1 MTTDELRT
9 WMRALEERDVRI
21 VALEKRLAALEEA
34 FAQPPRM
41 KLPEQSDEDFR
52 EQLAEAFQ
60 LPGVSYVESYA
71 PYRELQPCPLCAQPI
86 DADSGLCPAS
96 CYHKRPAAYSEASR
110 IQRLRARRLP

>member
-96 CYHKRPAAYSEASR
+96 CYHKRPHAYER
-110 IQRLRARRLP
+110 RRLLLARKGPGSV